1 MSNKTDADR
10 EKRLLTA
17 RKLMIEVGKKRAG

>member
-1 MSNKTDADR
+1 MSDKTDADR

-17 RKLMIEVGKKRAG
+17 RKLMIALGTKRRG